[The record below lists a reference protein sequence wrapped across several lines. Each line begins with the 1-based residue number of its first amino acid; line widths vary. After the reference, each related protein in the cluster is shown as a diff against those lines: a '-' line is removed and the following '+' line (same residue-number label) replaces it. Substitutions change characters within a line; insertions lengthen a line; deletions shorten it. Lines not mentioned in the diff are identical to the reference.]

1 VKGLAVYRQGR
12 PKEAIPLLR
21 EAAEKLSG
29 RAGPRLALAM
39 AQFQSGAAIE
49 ARKTLAEAVG
59 AYNWN
64 APLAARADY
73 TTMWISHVLR
83 REAEA
88 LILPNLP
95 AFLRGTYQPQD
106 NDERIALL
114 GICQS
119 RGLYGVAAR
128 LYADA
133 FAADPGLTDRM
144 TADCLRRATQGHELP
159 PDRTEA
165 FHAACRYRAARCSAL
180 AGCGLGKDGD
190 TLNEAERV
198 RWRKQAREWLR
209 ADLAMWAA
217 KLDNGSPFER
227 SVAKRML
234 TNWQADP
241 DLAGLREPQA
251 LDNLSADERNDCLA
265 LWHDVRALLKRT
277 AKTE

>member
-1 VKGLAVYRQGR
+1 GVWVS
-12 PKEAIPLLR
+12 P
-21 EAAEKLSG
+21 
-29 RAGPRLALAM
+29 
-39 AQFQSGAAIE
+39 
-49 ARKTLAEAVG
+49 
-59 AYNWN
+59 
-64 APLAARADY
+64 
-73 TTMWISHVLR
+73 VLR

-119 RGLYGVAAR
+119 RGLYGAAAR

-180 AGCGLGKDGD
+180 AGCGLGKDGA
-190 TLNEAERV
+190 TLTEAERV

-209 ADLAMWAA
+209 ADLAMWTA

-227 SVAKRML
+227 SMAKRML

-251 LDNLSADERNDCLA
+251 LDDLSADERNDCLA
-265 LWHDVRALLKRT
+265 LWHDVRALLKR
-277 AKTE
+277 AGQNRVASPLDPQPANP